1 MYGEEKVLSTI
12 ILMSGLMA
20 LTPLV
25 TASMSMSLSVG
36 LVGVSIQTNLVY
48 FLTALIAFSVTLMSI
63 NSAYIPCFSAKN
75 LLMYL

>member
-1 MYGEEKVLSTI
+1 MTLI
-12 ILMSGLMA
+12 SGLMA

-36 LVGVSIQTNLVY
+36 FVGVSIQTNFVY
-48 FLTALIAFSVTLMSI
+48 FLTALMAFSVTLISM